1 MSIPGSICCPNAEIP
16 YKASSL
22 VKDAK
27 TEIIVNSLIHYQML
41 IMILQQGFEH
51 IFSQWSENP
60 SPYFGWPEEW
70 QSIQKNLDE
79 EFKKVMEVN

>member
-1 MSIPGSICCPNAEIP
+1 MQLNENQT
-16 YKASSL
+16 KAIKAL
-22 VKDAK
+22 AKADARP
-27 TEIIVNSLIHYQML
+27 ENQML
-41 IMILQQGFEH
+41 IMVLQQGFEH

-60 SPYFGWPEEW
+60 SPYFGWPKEW